1 MGKIDSKTIQ
11 FQSSLIVVY
20 SLWSTVL
27 SLFVYGYSARQYD
40 LGSLSSGLLVLSIAW
55 YAVNVL
61 DFGMSTFAVKEV
73 VIKRR
78 ELEAFYYV
86 GALKI
91 GFSFVISGV
100 LGVLL
105 HEYLNSVFYGSV
117 VAITLFTIQ
126 QLNIGLRTAGYTSR
140 PGLIAVI
147 EKFST
152 SLILVL
158 NFNFDWK
165 LDFLQVYS
173 LGVLFSLLASIRI
186 SQIRF
191 ISIRIGEIRSVF
203 RKSLSL
209 GVSSLIGQAKLLDVN
224 FLAIMIGSVA
234 SAPYIVVARWA
245 SSINLFSNAF
255 SQAILPVLAKNSIS
269 KTNFKE
275 SKRASLWLA
284 LALTSSVLIFFFSPV
299 IIEIILGGKYNESVA
314 ILRILSL
321 ATILTTLI
329 QPLTVFI
336 QTQSRPSFVTLSL
349 FLGLITQLLIIFVY
363 SDSIGASAAAIGYL
377 LGQFVCFVLL
387 LIFAIPLRDFL
398 KFEQ

>member
-1 MGKIDSKTIQ
+1 MGRIDSKAIQ
-11 FQSSLIVVY
+11 LQSSLIVVY
-20 SLWSTVL
+20 SLCSTVL
-27 SLFVYGYSARQYD
+27 SLFVYGYSARHYD
-40 LGSLSSGLLVLSIAW
+40 LGNLSSGLLVLSIAW

-91 GFSFVISGV
+91 GFSIVVSSV
-100 LGVLL
+100 LGLLL
-105 HEYLNSVFYGSV
+105 HNHLKSLFYGSV
-117 VAITLFTIQ
+117 ITLTLFTIQ

-140 PGLIAVI
+140 PGMIAVI

-152 SLILVL
+152 SLILIL

-173 LGVLFSLLASIRI
+173 FGVLFSLLASLRF

-191 ISIRIGEIRSVF
+191 ISIKFGEIRSVF
-203 RKSLSL
+203 KKSLSL
-209 GVSSLIGQAKLLDVN
+209 GVSSSIGQAKLLDVN

-234 SAPYIVVARWA
+234 SAPYILVARWA

-269 KTNFKE
+269 KTDFE
-275 SKRASLWLA
+275 ELRRASLWLA
-284 LALTSSVLIFFFSPV
+284 LAITSSVMIFFFSPL
-299 IIEIILGGKYNESVA
+299 IIEIILGGKYNESVV

-321 ATILTTLI
+321 ATIFTTLI

-336 QTQSRPSFVTLSL
+336 QTQSKPSFVTLSL
-349 FLGLITQLLIIFVY
+349 CSGLIAQMLIIFVY
-363 SDSIGASAAAIGYL
+363 SDSTGASSAAIGYL
-377 LGQFVCFVLL
+377 LGQFVTFVLL
-387 LIFAIPLRDFL
+387 LIFALPLRDFL
-398 KFEQ
+398 KYEQ